1 MFEICPKCGNGEWN
15 KSVSED
21 KMSVTCPI
29 CGASWEN
36 IPLPLFILTGCSGV
50 GKTTTARKLMGQ
62 KGFIVLDGD
71 ILFTANEEE
80 YMGWVECIEGLTR
93 DIMQSGKPVL
103 WTMAGNL
110 DKLKRAWNERFFT
123 DIHCLALVCGE
134 EELRRRMTE
143 GRGISDGGWIS
154 GSVGY
159 NRYFLEHNEI
169 DGIVFERLDITM
181 LDPGQ
186 AAERVKLWVKSKLAR

>member
-62 KGFIVLDGD
+62 KDFIVLDGD

-110 DKLKRAWNERFFT
+110 EDRK
-123 DIHCLALVCGE
+123 
-134 EELRRRMTE
+134 
-143 GRGISDGGWIS
+143 
-154 GSVGY
+154 SV
-159 NRYFLEHNEI
+159 
-169 DGIVFERLDITM
+169 V
-181 LDPGQ
+181 
-186 AAERVKLWVKSKLAR
+186 